1 MNLIDFI
8 NKTYGSNPE
17 ISILTRNKIKHSDV
31 NSTLEI
37 CSYDRIN
44 PEILELFFN
53 VFKIKITDILMS
65 NFLEC
70 TDIECNYIAYF
81 ITGEI
86 LDLND
91 IDKFG
96 WTFDYRL
103 SFIITY
109 EYEVRKLCG
118 DSVFKSLI

>member
-8 NKTYGSNPE
+8 NKTYGSHPQF
-17 ISILTRNKIKHSDV
+17 SILTGNKIKHYDIDFIR
-31 NSTLEI
+31 EI
-37 CSYDRIN
+37 CSYDRID
-44 PEILELFFN
+44 PEIFELFFSL
-53 VFKIKITDILMS
+53 FKIKITDILML

-70 TDIECNYIAYF
+70 THIECNYISYF

-91 IDKFG
+91 IDKLG

-109 EYEVRKLCG
+109 EYEVKKLCG